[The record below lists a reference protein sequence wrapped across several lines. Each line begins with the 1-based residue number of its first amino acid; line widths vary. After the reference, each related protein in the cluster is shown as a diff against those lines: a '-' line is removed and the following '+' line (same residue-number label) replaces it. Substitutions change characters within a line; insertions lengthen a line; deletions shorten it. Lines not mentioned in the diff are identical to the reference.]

1 MTNQSAQAERFARA
15 RQEFAEAMERGCTIL
30 QLREL
35 KAAER
40 HALRQ
45 RAHAEVADHTATLS
59 EREIVGKRGFIVIDE
74 FFADPNFLAFD
85 APWMMRD

>member
-1 MTNQSAQAERFARA
+1 MTNQTAQADRFARA

-40 HALRQ
+40 LALRQ
-45 RAHAEVADHTATLS
+45 RARVEVADHTAALMS
-59 EREIVGKRGFIVIDE
+59 QSAQQPD
-74 FFADPNFLAFD
+74 FLAFD
-85 APWMMRD
+85 ARWMMRD

>member
-1 MTNQSAQAERFARA
+1 MTNQTAQAERFARA
-15 RQEFAEAMERGCTIL
+15 RQEFAEALERGCTIL

-45 RAHAEVADHTATLS
+45 RAHAQVADHTADLMS
-59 EREIVGKRGFIVIDE
+59 QPPHQPD
-74 FFADPNFLAFD
+74 FLAFD
-85 APWMMRD
+85 ARWMMRD